1 MRNEYLLSTMHYNL
15 DSLSVSHLFSI
26 IVIKIGHYIF
36 QLICCESLYYF
47 IALTTDRI
55 SGPLSKLASFFYGL
69 LFLENHIY
77 IQQYNLFRFINL
89 DHIIVPDV
97 GLITASSVIHLD
109 RSSHSPRTHLITL
122 TNTLNTL
129 RSIVFKNW
137 R

>member
-77 IQQYNLFRFINL
+77 IQQYNLFRFIN
-89 DHIIVPDV
+89 PDQ
-97 GLITASSVIHLD
+97 GPPGRLITGSSIIDLH
-109 RSSHSPRTHLITL
+109 RTSHSPRTHLITL